1 MTKYPIHDNFHKRKS
16 VLSCVK
22 WRWLSLIHGR
32 LSSKLCWRDP
42 VSFHFRLQH
51 MASIYHAHFHQGYGK
66 KEILWR
72 NHTLLFYQLGLK
84 VKYRAQDQDVR
95 GEGGGTH
102 LLLQKCLKY
111 IYKWHNSHRTSTEHQ
126 QKTSRSLRVKKTPWG
141 WVDQGEK
148 ERKKEKGER
157 KELAWAL
164 CPREGAVRE
173 KISCTLGGP
182 LIGKD
187 LSLDTG
193 GALDPRRREQP
204 PVCGR

>member
-1 MTKYPIHDNFHKRKS
+1 MIVPDSRTALLQALLKRPSLLSFPTSTHGKYLPCSFPSRVWEEGNS
-16 VLSCVK
+16 VTESHITFLPT
-22 WRWLSLIHGR
+22 W
-32 LSSKLCWRDP
+32 
-42 VSFHFRLQH
+42 
-51 MASIYHAHFHQGYGK
+51 
-66 KEILWR
+66 
-72 NHTLLFYQLGLK
+72 LK

-95 GEGGGTH
+95 GEGGGAH

-111 IYKWHNSHRTSTEHQ
+111 IYKWNNSHRTSTEHQ
-126 QKTSRSLRVKKTPWG
+126 QKTSCSLKVKKTPWG

-164 CPREGAVRE
+164 CRREGAVRE